1 MTNTSDVMC
10 LTVVPWF
17 TFDGT
22 LVIGIKYCFWQ
33 GGAKDDTLKKSNR
46 DTRGMKLGNR
56 KSNTTNSTRQL
67 QLD

>member
-17 TFDGT
+17 SFDGT

-33 GGAKDDTLKKSNR
+33 GGAKDDTLKKSN
-46 DTRGMKLGNR
+46 KEILGG
-56 KSNTTNSTRQL
+56 
-67 QLD
+67 